1 MAIWIK
7 FVKKLLLPSK
17 LLMKQNLLP
26 LLLSKLLTKLSN
38 LLLMQTPRS
47 TAPSKS
53 LCTSKICA

>member
-1 MAIWIK
+1 MIWIK
-7 FVKKLLLPSK
+7 YVKKLLLLSK
-17 LLMKQNLLP
+17 LLILPLLLL

-38 LLLMQTPRS
+38 LLLMQTLRS